1 MVIILSPSKSLNNKA
16 DSPTQKFSKPIF
28 LQEADKIVRILRNFS
43 PANLRDLMNISIGL
57 SELNYLRFQ
66 RWDLDHSLDNSK
78 QTIFAFNGEVYSG
91 LDAYSLSSEQIFYA
105 HKHVRILSGLYGLLS
120 PLDLI
125 QPYRLEM
132 GTALTFNEFKNLYQ
146 FWGTKICNSLNTSL
160 ENHSSRTIIHLASN
174 EYAKAAQ
181 LKKIQG
187 QVITPVFKELKG
199 DVCKIIT
206 VYAKKARGLMTRYI
220 IENKIEDPG
229 HIKLFDWEGYAYSEA
244 LSSANE
250 WVFVR

>member
-1 MVIILSPSKSLNNKA
+1 MVIILSPSKSLNHKA
-16 DSPTQKFSKPIF
+16 DSPTQKFSKPIY
-28 LQEADKIVRILRNFS
+28 LPEADKIVRILRNFS

-66 RWDLDHSLDNSK
+66 KWDLDHTPDNSK
-78 QTIFAFNGEVYSG
+78 QTIFTFNGEVYSG
-91 LDAYSLSSEQIFYA
+91 LDAYTLSSDQIYYA
-105 HKHVRILSGLYGLLS
+105 HKHVRILSGLYGILS

-132 GTALTFNEFKNLYQ
+132 GTPLAFNEYKNLYQ
-146 FWGTKICNSLNTSL
+146 FWGAKICDSLNVCIKGYPSK
-160 ENHSSRTIIHLASN
+160 TIINLASN

-187 QVITPVFKELKG
+187 QVITPVFKESKG
-199 DVCKIIT
+199 DVYKIVT
-206 VYAKKARGLMTRYI
+206 VYAQKARGLMTRYI
-220 IENKIEDPG
+220 IENKIEEPG
-229 HIKLFDWEGYAYSEA
+229 HIKFFDGEGYAYSEH